1 MAQENGKGPGG
12 RLKAEAR
19 GLADAVAERA
29 MSSVRDK
36 VESTAGKLTSYAT
49 GQGSDGLKAA
59 ASGVADVAQGKSPVR
74 SMLGAGASM
83 AKDKVSGMLGGGG
96 GGSGGGGQKLKVTNI
111 VESIEVGVP
120 IRVAYNQWTQFADF
134 PTFMKKVENVDQ
146 SDDTT
151 ANWKAQVFW
160 SHRAWE
166 ATITDQRP
174 DERII
179 WHSEGEKGH
188 VDGAITFH
196 ELAPA
201 LTKVVVVLEYHPKG
215 LFEHTGNLWRA
226 QGRRV
231 RLELKHFQRH
241 VMSTTLL
248 DQDEAEGWR
257 GVIEDGEV
265 VKDHETAVAEEREQ
279 EGAADAGSDNDAT
292 EDKAASEEKA
302 ARGNGSRRKRPAEAA
317 RSGRAPQPT
326 RPSGSPVRA
335 RPATAR
341 ETDKPSSAP
350 GRARRAAGHARRRGS
365 AMTTATQAGGP
376 AQPSSSSSGLADVID
391 IILDKGLVIDA
402 YVRVSLVGIELITID
417 ARIVIASVD
426 TYLRFAEAVNRLD
439 ITQDKK
445 DLPGLVG
452 DLEEGGAKKKTKGAL
467 DAAGDKLRD
476 FAGDGDDER
485 GSRRS
490 RHEGG

>member
-1 MAQENGKGPGG
+1 MAEGNGNGPAD

-36 VESTAGKLTSYAT
+36 VESTAGKLTGYAS
-49 GQGSDGLKAA
+49 GQGNEGLKAA
-59 ASGVADVAQGKSPVR
+59 ATGVADVAQGKSPVR
-74 SMLGAGASM
+74 SMLGAGMSL
-83 AKDKVSGMLGGGG
+83 AKDKVSGVFGGGG
-96 GGSGGGGQKLKVTNI
+96 GGKSGGGGQKLKVTNI
-111 VESIEVGVP
+111 VESIDVGVP

-166 ATITDQRP
+166 ATIADQRP

-179 WHSEGEKGH
+179 WHSKGEKGH

-201 LTKVVVVLEYHPKG
+201 LTKIVVVLQYHPQG

-241 VMSTTLL
+241 VMSNTLL
-248 DQDEAEGWR
+248 NQEEAEGWR

-265 VKDHETAVAEEREQ
+265 VKDHEAAVAEEREQ
-279 EGAADAGSDNDAT
+279 DGTADASSDNDAA
-292 EDKAASEEKA
+292 EDEAAPQEEKP
-302 ARGNGSRRKRPAEAA
+302 ARGNGSRRKRPAEGGETRPRAGA
-317 RSGRAPQPT
+317 DEAKRVPRPRPARNRAESGQDKQRSG
-326 RPSGSPVRA
+326 SGSA
-335 RPATAR
+335 R
-341 ETDKPSSAP
+341 
-350 GRARRAAGHARRRGS
+350 G
-365 AMTTATQAGGP
+365 
-376 AQPSSSSSGLADVID
+376 
-391 IILDKGLVIDA
+391 
-402 YVRVSLVGIELITID
+402 
-417 ARIVIASVD
+417 
-426 TYLRFAEAVNRLD
+426 
-439 ITQDKK
+439 
-445 DLPGLVG
+445 
-452 DLEEGGAKKKTKGAL
+452 
-467 DAAGDKLRD
+467 
-476 FAGDGDDER
+476 
-485 GSRRS
+485 RS
-490 RHEGG
+490 R